1 MLFKN
6 KTSIFYGKRPMNLT
20 FNIVA
25 VLLPS
30 QQLPLQ
36 SPFIRQPTL
45 PVLATQNTEFNF
57 SHVKPRAV
65 SRGEVNAQPIP
76 YPVHSVRF
84 CFLPALGSTNKKR
97 LGVPFRLYS

>member
-1 MLFKN
+1 MLFEN
-6 KTSIFYGKRPMNLT
+6 TTSIFHSERPMNLT
-20 FNIVA
+20 FNLVA

-36 SPFIRQPTL
+36 SPFIGQPTL
-45 PVLATQNTEFNF
+45 QALAAQDTEFNF

-76 YPVHSVRF
+76 YPVRF
-84 CFLPALGSTNKKR
+84 CFAKE
-97 LGVPFRLYS
+97 FDQ